1 MCLASSH
8 FNDILKLEVGGAYN
22 KNVVHS
28 NMMMQCNT
36 KGFSICRTDIQ
47 VLSTLLFSSLTQE
60 IQCPEY
66 PPLFSSV
73 NENHLAEVISQ
84 PPTGQ

>member
-1 MCLASSH
+1 MCLVSSH
-8 FNDILKLEVGGAYN
+8 FNHILFLFKLGVGGAYN

-60 IQCPEY
+60 TH
-66 PPLFSSV
+66 SV
-73 NENHLAEVISQ
+73 LSTHHHFHL
-84 PPTGQ
+84 